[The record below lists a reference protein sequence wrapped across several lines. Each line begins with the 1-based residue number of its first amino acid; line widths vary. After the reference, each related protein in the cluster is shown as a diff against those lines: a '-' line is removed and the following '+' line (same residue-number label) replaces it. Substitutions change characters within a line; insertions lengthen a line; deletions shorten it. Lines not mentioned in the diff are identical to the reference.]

1 MNAYVRPRRTFNTV
15 ESDRDGLGQA
25 DTVNTRR
32 PVHRERLK
40 RLPHRRLA
48 TVLPSIRRLTTEFLP
63 RFGSVE
69 TIRRP
74 VDRAAA
80 VPIETAYIRA
90 RIRTNLHVEMY
101 LEFILHIISLGTRF
115 WTSGFLLVDESPG
128 NWSEEPTRRKKPKR
142 RTPKVLTHSLSL
154 FQPVGLPI
162 YVARVPAA
170 PFVRRHSTP
179 RYRGQASNSDKSRA
193 GAQRRTRSQ

>member
-101 LEFILHIISLGTRF
+101 LDFILHIISLGTRF

-128 NWSEEPTRRKKPKR
+128 NWSEEPPRLSEDKP
-142 RTPKVLTHSLSL
+142 PNSESIDSFALALSTCR
-154 FQPVGLPI
+154 
-162 YVARVPAA
+162 VAHPCRSCPRGS
-170 PFVRRHSTP
+170 VRE
-179 RYRGQASNSDKSRA
+179 QASNSDKSRA